1 MQNSSNLTA
10 VEYQRKVLA
19 LHDLSCFGRSSLVP
33 ITAVLSAMGHQ
44 CVPAPTAVFSTHT
57 AIPGWVCTDLTQ
69 AGMSAVATEAPL
81 LVTPDSVGMLSDIAA
96 SAYARV
102 EVVGEDGETSLS
114 FMVDDQARALLS
126 LFLEEYEQEIVPML
140 SDGSSL
146 LRVYDALTP
155 VITAEDADDLTA
167 EAQAIRAAEYA
178 ELQNGST
185 GDEVAQLQQMLV
197 NLGYLSGG
205 VDGIFGGNTASAIEA
220 FQQSAGLEATGV
232 ADANTQ
238 AALYLAGLFE
248 GFSLEAP
255 AEEPAESAE

>member
-1 MQNSSNLTA
+1 
-10 VEYQRKVLA
+10 
-19 LHDLSCFGRSSLVP
+19 
-33 ITAVLSAMGHQ
+33 
-44 CVPAPTAVFSTHT
+44 
-57 AIPGWVCTDLTQ
+57 
-69 AGMSAVATEAPL
+69 
-81 LVTPDSVGMLSDIAA
+81 
-96 SAYARV
+96 
-102 EVVGEDGETSLS
+102 
-114 FMVDDQARALLS
+114 
-126 LFLEEYEQEIVPML
+126 ML
-140 SDGSSL
+140 SDGSTL

-255 AEEPAESAE
+255 AEESAEGAE

>member
-1 MQNSSNLTA
+1 MGNCASIYFVTTLT
-10 VEYQRKVLA
+10 L
-19 LHDLSCFGRSSLVP
+19 
-33 ITAVLSAMGHQ
+33 T
-44 CVPAPTAVFSTHT
+44 ST
-57 AIPGWVCTDLTQ
+57 
-69 AGMSAVATEAPL
+69 
-81 LVTPDSVGMLSDIAA
+81 
-96 SAYARV
+96 R
-102 EVVGEDGETSLS
+102 
-114 FMVDDQARALLS
+114 
-126 LFLEEYEQEIVPML
+126 
-140 SDGSSL
+140 
-146 LRVYDALTP
+146 ALTP
-155 VITAEDADDLTA
+155 AITAEDADDLTA
-167 EAQAIRAAEYA
+167 EAQAIRAAEYV

-255 AEEPAESAE
+255 AEESAESAE